1 MCIYVHVGIHV
12 YIHVCAYVC
21 MFVSMYAEK
30 NHVDRRAG
38 ERDVATC
45 RVLTFAK
52 HACAV
57 ELFSAINY

>member
-1 MCIYVHVGIHV
+1 
-12 YIHVCAYVC
+12 
-21 MFVSMYAEK
+21 MFVLMYAEK

-52 HACAV
+52 HASAV
-57 ELFSAINY
+57 GLFSATNY